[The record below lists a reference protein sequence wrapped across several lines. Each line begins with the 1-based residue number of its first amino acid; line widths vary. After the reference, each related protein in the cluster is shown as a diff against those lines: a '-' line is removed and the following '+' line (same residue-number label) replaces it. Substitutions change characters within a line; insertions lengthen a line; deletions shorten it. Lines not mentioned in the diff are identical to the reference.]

1 MAIDPQAAV
10 PISILS
16 VLIVALGQL
25 VTYFT
30 KQSKEPENGSKNQI
44 KTNTED
50 IKALENDMR
59 NLAKIES
66 VRSLELDMRD
76 VVRRLGTMEEQV
88 KTNVVE
94 MLTIRP
100 KIHELVNNVQ
110 HLLFVEKEQREKER
124 DRERDKGR
132 P

>member
-10 PISILS
+10 PISIVS
-16 VLIVALGQL
+16 VLVVILGQL

-44 KTNTED
+44 KTNSED
-50 IKALENDMR
+50 IKALELDMR
-59 NLAKIES
+59 NMAKIES

-76 VVRRLGTMEEQV
+76 VTRRLGTMEEQV

-94 MLTIRP
+94 ILTIRP
-100 KIHELVNNVQ
+100 KIHEMANNVQ

-124 DRERDKGR
+124 DRERDRKQ
-132 P
+132 